1 VKRRPLAVTAL
12 AVLVGLSLATTACT
26 TAPGTTT
33 PGGAAKA
40 PTDVLKE
47 AAAKTK
53 GQSFKYTLAY
63 GSALTGDGAQDAT
76 GANATRN
83 IQYTDAASGLLIKG
97 TVMVAENV
105 LYAKVDLGP
114 LTTIIPQLATLNGKW
129 LSVDKTKI
137 GTTGLA
143 ASLAPTPDSVTP
155 ETYLA
160 GIVSAEKVSDTEYKG
175 VIDLGVSAPKLA
187 PASEIAKLTAEQ
199 KKVPFTA
206 TLDSQGRV
214 AKIVLKLPTLGAFPA
229 TDFATTYSDYGAPVT
244 VTKPAAAD
252 VAPMPETFY
261 QFLK

>member
-33 PGGAAKA
+33 PGASKA

-63 GSALTGDGAQDAT
+63 GTALTGDGAQDAT
-76 GANATRN
+76 GANGTRN

-97 TVMVAENV
+97 TVMVADNT
-105 LYAKVDLGP
+105 LLAKVDLGP
-114 LTTIIPQLATLNGKW
+114 LAAIFPQLASLNGKW
-129 LSVDKTKI
+129 LSVDKAKI
-137 GTTGLA
+137 GTSGLA
-143 ASLAPTPDSVTP
+143 ASLAPAPDSVTP
-155 ETYLA
+155 ETYLG

-214 AKIVLKLPTLGAFPA
+214 TKIVLKLPTMGAFPA
-229 TDFATTYSDYGAPVT
+229 ADFTTTYSDYGAPVT

-252 VAPMPETFY
+252 IVPMPEVFY

>member
-1 VKRRPLAVTAL
+1 MKRRPLAVTAL

-26 TAPGTTT
+26 TAPGTN
-33 PGGAAKA
+33 PGGAEKA

-53 GQSFKYTLAY
+53 GQTFKYTLAY
-63 GSALTGDGAQDAT
+63 GSALTGSGAQDAT
-76 GANATRN
+76 GVNATRD

-97 TVMVAENV
+97 TVMLAENA

-114 LTTIIPQLATLNGKW
+114 LSAIFPQLASLNGKW

-143 ASLAPTPDSVTP
+143 ASLAPTADSVTP

-160 GIVSAEKVSDTEYKG
+160 GIVSAEKVNDTEYKG
-175 VIDLGVSAPKLA
+175 VVDLGVSAPKLA
-187 PASEIAKLTAEQ
+187 PAAEIAKLTAEQ

-214 AKIVLKLPTLGAFPA
+214 TKIVLKLPGMGTFPA
-229 TDFATTYSDYGAPVT
+229 ADFTTTYSDYGAPVT

-252 VAPMPETFY
+252 IAPMPDLFY